1 MDFWAVLGDF
11 LSLRV
16 CEGIQE
22 MLNKRQLPTAE
33 QLRAL
38 LEVWQ
43 EIEAAQQTAEESGR
57 PANREIGG
65 GELLLTVWPTRY
77 RTIGPDGL
85 DDLGDFAAE
94 PQETS

>member
-1 MDFWAVLGDF
+1 MT
-11 LSLRV
+11 RN
-16 CEGIQE
+16 
-22 MLNKRQLPTAE
+22 NKRLPTAE

-43 EIEAAQQTAEESGR
+43 EIEQAQADAEDTGR
-57 PANREIGG
+57 PANREIGE
-65 GELLLTVWPTRY
+65 GELLVTVWPTRY

-85 DDLGDFAAE
+85 DDPPDFQAE

>member
-1 MDFWAVLGDF
+1 M
-11 LSLRV
+11 
-16 CEGIQE
+16 
-22 MLNKRQLPTAE
+22 MNKRLPTSE

-43 EIEAAQQTAEESGR
+43 EIEAAQADAEGTGR

-65 GELLLTVWPTRY
+65 GELLVTIYPTRY

-85 DDLGDFAAE
+85 DEPGDFCTE

>member
-1 MDFWAVLGDF
+1 MT
-11 LSLRV
+11 R
-16 CEGIQE
+16 
-22 MLNKRQLPTAE
+22 KRLPTAE

-43 EIEAAQQTAEESGR
+43 EIEDAQQAAEESGR
-57 PANREIGG
+57 PVSCEIVGG
-65 GELLLTVWPTRY
+65 NMVTIYPIRC

-85 DDLGDFAAE
+85 DEPGDFCTE

>member
-1 MDFWAVLGDF
+1 M
-11 LSLRV
+11 
-16 CEGIQE
+16 
-22 MLNKRQLPTAE
+22 MNKRLPTSE

-43 EIEAAQQTAEESGR
+43 EIEAAQAQAENTGR
-57 PANREIGG
+57 PASCEISG
-65 GELLLTVWPTRY
+65 GELLLAVYPTRY

-85 DDLGDFAAE
+85 DDLGDFATE

>member
-1 MDFWAVLGDF
+1 MTR
-11 LSLRV
+11 S
-16 CEGIQE
+16 
-22 MLNKRQLPTAE
+22 KRLPTAE

-43 EIEAAQQTAEESGR
+43 EIEDAQQAAEDTDR
-57 PANREIGG
+57 PANCELGG
-65 GELLLTVWPTRY
+65 GEMLVTVWPTRY

-85 DDLGDFAAE
+85 DDPPDFVTE

>member
-1 MDFWAVLGDF
+1 MTH
-11 LSLRV
+11 
-16 CEGIQE
+16 
-22 MLNKRQLPTAE
+22 KRRPTSE

-43 EIEAAQQTAEESGR
+43 EIEAAQADAEDTGR
-57 PANREIGG
+57 PANREIGE
-65 GELLLTVWPTRY
+65 GELLVTIYPTRY

-85 DDLGDFAAE
+85 DEPGDFEAE

>member
-1 MDFWAVLGDF
+1 MT
-11 LSLRV
+11 R
-16 CEGIQE
+16 
-22 MLNKRQLPTAE
+22 KRLPTAE

-43 EIEAAQQTAEESGR
+43 EIEAAQAQAEDTGR
-57 PANREIGG
+57 PANCEIGG
-65 GELLLTVWPTRY
+65 GELLLSIWPTRY

-85 DDLGDFAAE
+85 DDLGDFATE

>member
-1 MDFWAVLGDF
+1 MT
-11 LSLRV
+11 RN
-16 CEGIQE
+16 
-22 MLNKRQLPTAE
+22 NKRRLPTAE

-43 EIEAAQQTAEESGR
+43 EIEQAQEAAEDTGR
-57 PANREIGG
+57 PANCELGN
-65 GELLLTVWPTRY
+65 GEMLVTVWPTRY

-85 DDLGDFAAE
+85 DEPGDFSAE

>member
-1 MDFWAVLGDF
+1 MT
-11 LSLRV
+11 RN
-16 CEGIQE
+16 
-22 MLNKRQLPTAE
+22 NKRLPTAE

-43 EIEAAQQTAEESGR
+43 EIEDAQQAAEDTGK
-57 PANREIGG
+57 PANCELGG
-65 GELLLTVWPTRY
+65 GELLVTIYPTRY

-85 DDLGDFAAE
+85 DEPGDFCTE

>member
-1 MDFWAVLGDF
+1 MT
-11 LSLRV
+11 R
-16 CEGIQE
+16 
-22 MLNKRQLPTAE
+22 KRLPTAE

-43 EIEAAQQTAEESGR
+43 EIEDAQQAAEDTGR
-57 PANREIGG
+57 PASREIGA
-65 GELLLTVWPTRY
+65 GELLLTIYPTRY

-85 DDLGDFAAE
+85 DDPPDFQAE

>member
-1 MDFWAVLGDF
+1 MT
-11 LSLRV
+11 R
-16 CEGIQE
+16 
-22 MLNKRQLPTAE
+22 KRLPTAE

-43 EIEAAQQTAEESGR
+43 EIEAAQADAEESGR
-57 PANREIGG
+57 PANREIGD
-65 GELLLTVWPTRY
+65 GELLVTVWPTRY

-85 DDLGDFAAE
+85 DDPPDFQAE

>member
-1 MDFWAVLGDF
+1 MNFGAVLGDF

-16 CEGIQE
+16 REGIQE
-22 MLNKRQLPTAE
+22 MMNKRLPTAE

-38 LEVWQ
+38 VQVWQ
-43 EIEAAQQTAEESGR
+43 EIEAAQEAAEESGR
-57 PANREIGG
+57 PANREIGD
-65 GELLLTVWPTRY
+65 GELLVTVWPTRY

-85 DDLGDFAAE
+85 DDLGDFQAE

>member
-1 MDFWAVLGDF
+1 MTR
-11 LSLRV
+11 S
-16 CEGIQE
+16 
-22 MLNKRQLPTAE
+22 NKRRLPTAE

-43 EIEAAQQTAEESGR
+43 EIEDAQQAAEDTGR

-65 GELLLTVWPTRY
+65 GELLLSIWPTRY

-85 DDLGDFAAE
+85 DDPPDFQAE

>member
-1 MDFWAVLGDF
+1 MA
-11 LSLRV
+11 
-16 CEGIQE
+16 Q
-22 MLNKRQLPTAE
+22 KRRLPTAE

-43 EIEAAQQTAEESGR
+43 EIEDAQQAAEDTGR
-57 PANREIGG
+57 PANREIGE
-65 GELLLTVWPTRY
+65 GELLVTVWPTRY

-85 DDLGDFAAE
+85 DDLGDFDLE

>member
-1 MDFWAVLGDF
+1 M
-11 LSLRV
+11 RPN
-16 CEGIQE
+16 
-22 MLNKRQLPTAE
+22 NKRLPTAE

-43 EIEAAQQTAEESGR
+43 EIEDAQQAAEDTGK
-57 PANREIGG
+57 PANCELGG
-65 GELLLTVWPTRY
+65 GELLVTIYPTRY

-85 DDLGDFAAE
+85 DEPGDFCTE

>member
-1 MDFWAVLGDF
+1 MT
-11 LSLRV
+11 R
-16 CEGIQE
+16 
-22 MLNKRQLPTAE
+22 KRLPTAE

-43 EIEAAQQTAEESGR
+43 EIEDAQQAAEDTGR
-57 PANREIGG
+57 PANCELAC
-65 GELLLTVWPTRY
+65 GEMLVTVWPTRY

-85 DDLGDFAAE
+85 DEPGDFCTE